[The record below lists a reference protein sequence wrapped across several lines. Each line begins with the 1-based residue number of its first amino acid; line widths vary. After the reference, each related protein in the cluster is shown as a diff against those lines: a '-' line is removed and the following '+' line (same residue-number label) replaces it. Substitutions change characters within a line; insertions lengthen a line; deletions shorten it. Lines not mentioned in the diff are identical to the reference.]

1 QRLVPAAVGARG
13 DVRHPLQRSVLPVL
27 GDPRHGVRLVTHR
40 SSPLGSIWSVANAAS
55 TASWAVGNAPPSF
68 ALIAA
73 HVPHGSRST
82 PVSQRVAHPSGVTD
96 AHHADSWR
104 LTVTTA
110 GIGSVAPTHVHGTS
124 KLRAWSTV
132 SRGVHGTSKL
142 RAWSTVSRGAVTP
155 RITTSLRRSEAGV
168 VTIRGWGGTVS
179 RAVIGAP

>member
-1 QRLVPAAVGARG
+1 
-13 DVRHPLQRSVLPVL
+13 LQRSVLPVL

-40 SSPLGSIWSVANAAS
+40 SSPLGSIWSVANAAAS
-55 TASWAVGNAPPSF
+55 ASWAVGNAPPSF

-73 HVPHGSRST
+73 HVPHGSRPT

-132 SRGVHGTSKL
+132 SRGV
-142 RAWSTVSRGAVTP
+142 RARAGAQRP
-155 RITTSLRRSEAGV
+155 
-168 VTIRGWGGTVS
+168 
-179 RAVIGAP
+179 AVRERVPGQ